1 MAHTTARCCAGRS
14 ASGRI
19 FDVRGLPR
27 RGPAVRRRGRL
38 GPPPGCEYLVCAMLQ
53 RWASEQRLPAVRSD
67 PAQKMLVAAGVRPSY
82 AAALLHPPETI
93 HAHSV
98 CVSFSLRLGALG
110 GGRHR
115 PVVVDL
121 PPDIDWVQVSD
132 QATANQHLREWIPS
146 GTSVEDADWLI
157 AEQRFLSPKRTTA
170 KRFLKEMMRQA
181 RSGCGP
187 EKIVLDQ
194 RKTWHC
200 RVFCARHLWDGHR
213 MARHRRVENLVHRNE
228 QAAYPAAGR
237 GRRICAR

>member
-53 RWASEQRLPAVRSD
+53 RRASEQRLPAVRSD

-82 AAALLHPPETI
+82 AAAMLHP
-93 HAHSV
+93 HSV

-132 QATANQHLREWIPS
+132 QATANQYLREWIPS

-170 KRFLKEMMRQA
+170 KRFLKDNDASGAERLRPGKDRPGPAQDLALSRILCPASMG
-181 RSGCGP
+181 RSSNGASSPSGKPC
-187 EKIVLDQ
+187 
-194 RKTWHC
+194 TS
-200 RVFCARHLWDGHR
+200 
-213 MARHRRVENLVHRNE
+213 
-228 QAAYPAAGR
+228 
-237 GRRICAR
+237 